1 MRISA
6 LLLAIIGSISL
17 GAAQSTND
25 KNNFLN
31 CIVCIDQNK
40 KWDSI
45 GTKCVDNE
53 GLSYTTSMQGC
64 ATIYYALQ
72 KIDQEIYSID
82 NQMKLGDLQGKYKE
96 LPNTAG
102 ITDNLLYIV
111 GNSLQEDLK
120 MWATCSDDTNVVMY
134 GTTGDSATTY
144 SRATS
149 ISCGDKIIVPTGKTG
164 FILIMMKNGGKAT
177 FSLQA

>member
-17 GAAQSTND
+17 VAAQSTND

-45 GTKCVDNE
+45 GTKCVDSE

-64 ATIYYALQ
+64 VSIYYAL
-72 KIDQEIYSID
+72 
-82 NQMKLGDLQGKYKE
+82 
-96 LPNTAG
+96 
-102 ITDNLLYIV
+102 
-111 GNSLQEDLK
+111 
-120 MWATCSDDTNVVMY
+120 
-134 GTTGDSATTY
+134 
-144 SRATS
+144 
-149 ISCGDKIIVPTGKTG
+149 
-164 FILIMMKNGGKAT
+164 
-177 FSLQA
+177 